1 MNEHLF
7 GDNYGL
13 VVEGTTFT
21 IIQNE
26 LQEEFAKIFPYFQ
39 SVIVCRASPSQ
50 KSHVVQ
56 LVKKYI
62 PSATSMSIGDGSND
76 VPMIKQANI
85 GVGIKGKEG
94 TEAAANSDYSIAQF
108 KFVRTLLF
116 NHGRPFAYRF
126 MLFIL
131 IFLHSQFFISMNS
144 FMLGLYS
151 AYSGQKP
158 WEDLMFIVYQ
168 TVFTNLNIGMY
179 LGFDRDM
186 PRQKDDTTA
195 IRLL

>member
-1 MNEHLF
+1 
-7 GDNYGL
+7 
-13 VVEGTTFT
+13 
-21 IIQNE
+21 
-26 LQEEFAKIFPYFQ
+26 
-39 SVIVCRASPSQ
+39 VCRASPSQ

-62 PSATSMSIGDGSND
+62 PSATSLSIGDGSND

-116 NHGRPFAYRF
+116 NHGRPFASRLR
-126 MLFIL
+126 MFIL
-131 IFLHSQFFISMNS
+131 IFLHSNFYIATTS

-151 AYSGQKP
+151 AYSGQTP
-158 WEDLMFIVYQ
+158 WEDVHYTLFQ
-168 TVFTNLNIGMY
+168 LAFTTINIACY
-179 LGFDRDM
+179 LGFDYDIKKEFLDSEAVETIQPWVFKEQRD
-186 PRQKDDTTA
+186 RFTLTFKEYLCSVA
-195 IRLL
+195 WSFIGLLLIFYIPFKGF